1 MHVPSA
7 TVSKLDL
14 TYSQYVPRAF
24 LFAFLITFDEH
35 LSERLALR
43 GFRRSMGTLQD
54 LRGADMLE
62 VRVLRSVVSGAQKA
76 RLVRRKTSDDA
87 ITAAWLHLPVIA
99 RATLVL
105 RFLDGTDPR
114 RIADI
119 LECSDATVTSLVN
132 KGLRRL
138 GRHLGHTDHEELL
151 AAWLKRQEEGA
162 PAAPPE
168 SERLRRSV
176 SRRRVLTMIMA
187 LLGALLLVVGAVV
200 GASTAVRRASS
211 TPLPVVENDP
221 GPVKRAFTLIVD
233 ELKLGC
239 PAGKGFLPP
248 PPKGAAREA
257 AKIAVKFNKA
267 VIRGDKSTV
276 RGLTEP
282 TAKPTRGSWASTK
295 TARGLRV
302 TSSQPVSKQDIFT
315 DACGRKVTRHSMR
328 VVIHDR
334 SGVNIKGLAFIYLGY
349 TPQGWLVWAADKPW
363 A

>member
-1 MHVPSA
+1 MHVSSA

-62 VRVLRSVVSGAQKA
+62 VRVLRSVVSGAQRA
-76 RLVRRKTSDDA
+76 RLVNRKTSDDA
-87 ITAAWLHLPVIA
+87 ITATWLHLPVIA

-119 LECSDATVTSLVN
+119 LECSDATVTSLTN

-176 SRRRVLTMIMA
+176 SRRRVLTMIAA
-187 LLGALLLVVGAVV
+187 LLGALLLVTGAVV

-211 TPLPVVENDP
+211 ASLPVEENDP
-221 GPVKRAFTLIVD
+221 RPLEQAFTRVVD

-239 PAGKGFLPP
+239 PAAKGLLP

-257 AKIAVKFNKA
+257 AEIAVRFNKA
-267 VIRGDKSTV
+267 VIRGDEFTV
-276 RGLTEP
+276 QELTEP

-295 TARGLRV
+295 TVKGLRV
-302 TSSQPVSKQDIFT
+302 TSSQPVSKKDVFT
-315 DACGRKVTRHSMR
+315 QACGRRVTRRSMR
-328 VVIHDR
+328 VVMHDR
-334 SGVNIKGLAFIYLGY
+334 SGVNIEGLAFFYLGY
-349 TPQGWLVWAADKPW
+349 TPHGWLVWAADKPW